1 MPKAKASMLLLF
13 CFGKFLVNNEDWQ
26 KFPMR
31 ALCLSLLSSA
41 STLLYPQFLNF
52 SFGLLLFGVLGAKRN
67 RVILPFLEISIWLG
81 ISLLKVWLRVKYSCL
96 LFFFLGWNGP
106 FIKAEA
112 WKDRHRA
119 RLTKF
124 CFASALT
131 DFSGPKSS
139 FVQVHFVIAFDFD
152 GRTGMEVGFGKLA
165 GYYFDIVQD

>member
-1 MPKAKASMLLLF
+1 MPKAKASMLLLLF

-31 ALCLSLLSSA
+31 ALCLSLSSA

-67 RVILPFLEISIWLG
+67 ISRNFNLAWNFPFKSVTQSKIFMF
-81 ISLLKVWLRVKYSCL
+81 V
-96 LFFFLGWNGP
+96 FFFLGWNGP

-152 GRTGMEVGFGKLA
+152 GRTGMEVWFGKLA
-165 GYYFDIVQD
+165 GYYFDIVKD